1 MKALGAFL
9 EWLRTRFKGSKG
21 EEPSERTQ
29 PREQTKPPSEP
40 RSAVEAD
47 DLQLPH
53 IDSNKLHHI
62 FDNPRHGLD
71 GL

>member
-29 PREQTKPPSEP
+29 PREQTI
-40 RSAVEAD
+40 EAE